1 MRGVPVVEMP
11 DAAVAV
17 PEFSG
22 DWPSLTPAQ
31 ARLTDHIIPRTCG
44 PATSERHSVTAKRPV
59 HKAVDASANRLV
71 SCCEAVDERDCG

>member
-22 DWPSLTPAQ
+22 DRPSLTPAQ
-31 ARLTDHIIPRTCG
+31 VRLTDHIIP
-44 PATSERHSVTAKRPV
+44 ADLRPG
-59 HKAVDASANRLV
+59 HQ
-71 SCCEAVDERDCG
+71 